1 MKKENG
7 RKSACFTDKSNPSGP
22 DPSANPKQV
31 TGKNSKI
38 ILNFV
43 ESALIKASSSMKIK
57 VTELKFKCIL

>member
-1 MKKENG
+1 MEGSLRASRINLILL
-7 RKSACFTDKSNPSGP
+7 

-38 ILNFV
+38 ILDFV